1 MTIKQPD
8 EIKQEMTTKMGDEF
22 GSLFYHLYNETVWL
36 TIKWLEYK
44 ELYGTKPSRID
55 LMNQAAPQI
64 FFIIEKTLWKDL
76 LIGITRITDTP
87 EMKKKKV
94 VKRNITFQAIPK
106 HIEDPELKESIEIDI
121 KEIVGKT
128 QFCRDWRNRSIAHF
142 DYDLNI
148 NEQKAEPLAP
158 ANRKLL
164 QEAIKTL
171 QDLIN
176 RLNYHYMGST
186 VMFDHISSYK
196 GAVSLLVN
204 IENGLRFRQLMFDKK
219 FKGEWKPDGFESLV

>member
-1 MTIKQPD
+1 MPKHIMKQYD
-8 EIKQEMTTKMGDEF
+8 ETHQVMTTKMGDEF

-36 TIKWLEYK
+36 TIKWLEYN

-55 LMNQAAPQI
+55 LMNQVAPQI
-64 FFIIEKTLWKDL
+64 FFIIEKTLWNDL
-76 LIGITRITDTP
+76 LLGISRITDPSETY
-87 EMKKKKV
+87 K
-94 VKRNITFQAIPK
+94 KRNITFQAIPK
-106 HIEDPELKESIEIDI
+106 HIEDAELKNSIEIDI
-121 KEIVGKT
+121 KGIIEKT

-158 ANRKLL
+158 ANRKLIS
-164 QEAIKTL
+164 EVMKML
-171 QDLIN
+171 QDVIN
-176 RLNYHYMGST
+176 RLYFHYLRKT

-204 IENGLRFRQLMFDKK
+204 VEKGLRFKQLMFDKK
-219 FKGEWKPDGFESLV
+219 HKGEWKPDGFESLV